1 MSLRLRATLARVTE
15 GPILPVKTAQLDGPR
30 RSCAATPTEDR
41 CADRERYF
49 DESGV
54 L

>member
-1 MSLRLRATLARVTE
+1 MSLRLRATLARVIQ
-15 GPILPVKTAQLDGPR
+15 GPILPVKTAQLDGPG
-30 RSCAATPTEDR
+30 RSYVATPTEDNVPN
-41 CADRERYF
+41 RERYF